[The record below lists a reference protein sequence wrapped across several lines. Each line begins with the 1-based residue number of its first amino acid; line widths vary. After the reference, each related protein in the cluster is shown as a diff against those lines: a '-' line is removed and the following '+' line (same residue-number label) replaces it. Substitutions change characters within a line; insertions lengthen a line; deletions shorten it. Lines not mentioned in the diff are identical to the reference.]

1 MQPVPQLASRW
12 DEFLHNGQSVGW
24 RFFLEPQARF
34 WDGRPVTASD
44 VVYSLKNAVVMTKL
58 KPPNPD
64 VEALDPHTLVIKY
77 GPLRPLLHALPVA
90 FIVPERLYE
99 EQDVEQMP
107 MGSGPF
113 QLETR
118 TPDRIVLRRFDNYYG
133 TKPLQK
139 KIAYLVV
146 PDKMKHPGLCKSGVV
161 DATDDPPNQEF
172 IDALNKANIPVVTA
186 PGAMVFVVFDAR
198 QSALADPQ
206 VRRALSLA
214 LNRPMLAE
222 RFQALPIE
230 FLPPPG
236 MAEPDREIAWHAFDP
251 EQARSLLTTVQVPTV
266 KLWAYPAVRPYAEA
280 VAEAWR
286 SVGVTV
292 ENMVVETP
300 QVLREFLKK
309 DLQGAY
315 ITRRRNVWDVDTV
328 LSDYIESAG
337 ALSLYKNAEADKLI
351 EVIRHEIYP
360 EKVTSLYRS
369 LVQILKEDPPLIPLL
384 RERQFYGVRGGWQ
397 PRADGLMLGVEVGPD
412 R

>member
-1 MQPVPQLASRW
+1 MAKLASRW
-12 DEFLHNGQSVGW
+12 DQFIHNGQAVGW
-24 RFFLEPQARF
+24 RFFLNSQARF
-34 WDGRPVTASD
+34 WDGRPVTAPD
-44 VVYSLKNAVVMTKL
+44 VVYSLQNAAVMTKL
-58 KPPNPD
+58 TPGSPD
-64 VEALDPHTLVIKY
+64 VEALDPQTLLIKHA
-77 GPLRPLLHALPVA
+77 PLRQLLYALTVA
-90 FIVPERLYE
+90 FIVPEGLYG
-99 EQDVEQMP
+99 EQDVEQAP
-107 MGSGPF
+107 LGSGPF

-133 TKPLQK
+133 NKPLQK
-139 KIAYLVV
+139 QIVFLVV
-146 PDKMKHPGLCKSGVV
+146 PDKMEQIRRCTAGLV

-172 IDALNKANIPVVTA
+172 LEALNKEKVPVVTA
-186 PGAMVFVVFDAR
+186 PGPMVFVVFDPR

-236 MAEPDREIAWHAFDP
+236 MAEPDREIQWHAFDP
-251 EQARSLLTTVQVPTV
+251 EQARRLLSIGQLPTV

-292 ENMVVETP
+292 ENIVLETP
-300 QVLREFLKK
+300 QPLREILKK

-328 LSDYIESAG
+328 LSDYIESTG
-337 ALSLYKNAEADKLI
+337 AFSLYKNADADELI
-351 EVIRHEIYP
+351 KVIRHEIHP
-360 EKVTSLYRS
+360 EKVMSLYRS